1 MSGIARV
8 LHAQGY
14 VVSGSDSR
22 ESDMTRTLQSE
33 GLRVFIGHDAE
44 NIQPDMELVV
54 SSAIRPDNPE
64 LVQAKALGCTILHR
78 AQVLARMF
86 NQSHG
91 IAVAGTHGKTTTS
104 GMVATLLHQNGEGA
118 SYIIGGVSN
127 ELGDNA
133 HNGTTN
139 LFVIEADESD
149 GTLVNYQAAVAIL
162 TNAELD
168 HPDYYRSTE
177 QLDTVY
183 RTYLGNIKP
192 DGCAVVCADDP
203 DAMRIL
209 HSIPEH
215 QRPRVITYG
224 FAETADIRATNLETF
239 STGMSYHLYRH
250 GQFIGPVTLRV
261 FGHHNVSNSLAAI
274 TAAVEAGGNL
284 PAVIERMSRFT
295 GMRRRFQLVSGD
307 AKVRVVDD
315 YAHHPSEVRATLNAA
330 RHAGAGR
337 IISVFQPHRYSR
349 TQSLAEEFG
358 KAFDQAD
365 AVIVTDIYS
374 AGEEPIPGV
383 NPQLILDSLNQSK
396 HPSAQVVHGLEN
408 VEETLASMIRPQ
420 DMVITMGAGDIWKV
434 AHRLGQRL
442 STAPA

>member
-1 MSGIARV
+1 
-8 LHAQGY
+8 
-14 VVSGSDSR
+14 
-22 ESDMTRTLQSE
+22 
-33 GLRVFIGHDAE
+33 
-44 NIQPDMELVV
+44 
-54 SSAIRPDNPE
+54 
-64 LVQAKALGCTILHR
+64 
-78 AQVLARMF
+78 
-86 NQSHG
+86 
-91 IAVAGTHGKTTTS
+91 
-104 GMVATLLHQNGEGA
+104 
-118 SYIIGGVSN
+118 
-127 ELGDNA
+127 
-133 HNGTTN
+133 
-139 LFVIEADESD
+139 
-149 GTLVNYQAAVAIL
+149 
-162 TNAELD
+162 
-168 HPDYYRSTE
+168 
-177 QLDTVY
+177 
-183 RTYLGNIKP
+183 
-192 DGCAVVCADDP
+192 
-203 DAMRIL
+203 
-209 HSIPEH
+209 
-215 QRPRVITYG
+215 
-224 FAETADIRATNLETF
+224 
-239 STGMSYHLYRH
+239 
-250 GQFIGPVTLRV
+250 
-261 FGHHNVSNSLAAI
+261 
-274 TAAVEAGGNL
+274 
-284 PAVIERMSRFT
+284 MSRFT